1 MNHILM
7 MTTTYSLFVTNMK
20 DEAVSARLRASCFP
34 NLVQDLSQ
42 RISIFV
48 DDHTTAY
55 VFYITSLKCIIEV
68 VAIHDELLRS
78 QLIRVFPEPLPTISA
93 SDFLYASGCRDWLNY
108 KNPKFPIRTTNVFP
122 SPAIFAISK
131 IFCISEICVALDF
144 IVIINIFVYRKFL
157 MNMLNVII
165 LLSEVHH

>member
-7 MTTTYSLFVTNMK
+7 MTTPYSLFVTNMK

-48 DDHTTAY
+48 DDHATAY
-55 VFYITSLKCIIEV
+55 IYYITTLKCIIEV

-93 SDFLYASGCRDWLNY
+93 SDFLYASGCRD
-108 KNPKFPIRTTNVFP
+108 
-122 SPAIFAISK
+122 
-131 IFCISEICVALDF
+131 
-144 IVIINIFVYRKFL
+144 
-157 MNMLNVII
+157 
-165 LLSEVHH
+165 